1 MIRPTALVVALCC
14 LSALAAP
21 QEQPVFKAGT
31 STVPVYA
38 TVVDA
43 SGRLVTHLTAGDFEI
58 YDNGRR
64 QTISL
69 FDNRERPITIVVM
82 LDRSVSMRSHFGLLE
97 DAARAFVATMR
108 PGDRVRIG
116 SFADEIRIE
125 PEAFTNDQRELI
137 RIIDGRLV
145 RAGAT
150 PLWGAVTAGLDALA
164 GETGQ
169 LVLVVFTDGRD
180 SPGIGHYVP
189 FSETLARVSTEPP
202 IVYGIGLDY
211 ICAETSRPDVGSGVV
226 LAATQHVGAGPIA
239 GSPQFP
245 RPGRPFPGPQ
255 FPPQPIPRPRSRP
268 WEPSFGDCRSAGPDP
283 DLRRLV
289 EVGGGGY
296 FELNSTDDL
305 AATFERVAHEIH
317 TQYLLGFT
325 PNELDGERH
334 DLEVRVRQPGL
345 IVRSRQ
351 SYLASPE

>member
-1 MIRPTALVVALCC
+1 MIRPTALVVALCS
-14 LSALAAP
+14 LTVLAAP
-21 QEQPVFKAGT
+21 QEQPIFRAGT

-38 TVVDA
+38 TVVDE
-43 SGRLVTHLTAGDFEI
+43 SGRLVTDLSADDFEI

-64 QTISL
+64 QTVSL
-69 FDNRERPITIVVM
+69 FDNRERPISIVVM
-82 LDRSVSMRSHFGLLE
+82 LDRSVSMRAHFGLLE
-97 DAARAFVATMR
+97 DAARAFVATLR

-125 PEAFTNDQRELI
+125 PSTFTDDRQALL

-164 GETGQ
+164 DETGHR
-169 LVLVVFTDGRD
+169 VLVVFTDGRD

-189 FSETLARVSTEPP
+189 FKDTLARVSSEPP

-211 ICAETSRPDVGSGVV
+211 ICQDSRRDAGGGPV
-226 LAATQHVGAGPIA
+226 LASAQHVGAGPIA
-239 GSPQFP
+239 GSAAQFP
-245 RPGRPFPGPQ
+245 RPGRRGPGPQ
-255 FPPQPIPRPRSRP
+255 FPPRPIPRPGSRP
-268 WEPSFGDCRSAGPDP
+268 WEPSFGDCRNAGPDP

-296 FELNSTDDL
+296 FELSSTDDL
-305 AATFERVAHEIH
+305 TATFERVAHEIH

-325 PNELDGERH
+325 PTELDGELH
-334 DLEVRVRQPGL
+334 DLEVRVTRPGL
-345 IVRSRQ
+345 VVRARR
-351 SYLASPE
+351 SYLASSE